1 MIAAWPARVCG
12 LFCFW
17 RFGGI
22 TVGAS
27 SGPRWFDG
35 GGSEFNANHGD
46 GFAIVQTGATLGFSL
61 VLRSENLPFRK
72 RHIGMNM
79 DQAKGVAKDIAGSE
93 QEGTG
98 KLVVSKEQ
106 AVKGLDHQISRDAE
120 DNLGKAEAVV
130 KGDVREERNA
140 QTRSDARP
148 TLRHRTCFPATAKI
162 RFSGDSC
169 APP

>member
-1 MIAAWPARVCG
+1 
-12 LFCFW
+12 
-17 RFGGI
+17 
-22 TVGAS
+22 
-27 SGPRWFDG
+27 
-35 GGSEFNANHGD
+35 
-46 GFAIVQTGATLGFSL
+46 
-61 VLRSENLPFRK
+61 
-72 RHIGMNM
+72 MNM